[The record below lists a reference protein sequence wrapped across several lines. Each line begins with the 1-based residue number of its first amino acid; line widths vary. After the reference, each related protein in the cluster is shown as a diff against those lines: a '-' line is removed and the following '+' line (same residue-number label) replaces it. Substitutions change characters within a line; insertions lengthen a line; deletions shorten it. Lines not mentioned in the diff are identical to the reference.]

1 MVMDKIKIV
10 TLMEDNLCEKGL
22 VAEHGLSVY
31 VETAKHK
38 LLIDTGQSDK
48 TWDNARQKGIDLKSI
63 DTVILS
69 HGHYD
74 HSGGLMTFASLNPD
88 ALIYLRSN
96 VGGDYYSCKE
106 DGEKYIG
113 INKDIFKIPNI
124 QLVSENIKIDEEL
137 SLFTGVKP
145 NRLWPKGNRLLHEKI
160 GEEYVQDTFSHEQY
174 LAIQYDKNQY
184 ALISGCAHNGI
195 LNILDTFRKLYGTEP
210 AIVVSGFHMIQ
221 QKYTDADLQE
231 IRSVAEELVAMD
243 TVFYTGHCTGTVAFE
258 ILKEVMG
265 EKLKNMNTLIKK

>member
-1 MVMDKIKIV
+1 MDKIKIV

-48 TWDNARQKGIDLKSI
+48 TWENARQKGINLKSI

-74 HSGGLMTFASLNPD
+74 HSGGLMTFASLNPN
-88 ALIYLRSN
+88 AVIYMRNN
-96 VGGDYYSCKE
+96 VGGEYYSLKE
-106 DGEKYIG
+106 AGEKYIG
-113 INKDIFKIPNI
+113 IDKNILKLPNI
-124 QLVSENIKIDEEL
+124 KLVSENMKIDEEL

-145 NRLWPKGNRLLHEKI
+145 NRLLPKGNRLLHEKI
-160 GEEYVQDTFSHEQY
+160 GEKYVQDTFSHEQY
-174 LAIQYDKNQY
+174 IAIQYDKNQY

-221 QKYTDADLQE
+221 RNYTEQDLQE
-231 IRSVAEELVAMD
+231 IRSVAKELVTMD
-243 TVFYTGHCTGTVAFE
+243 TVFYTGHCTGTVPFE
-258 ILKEVMG
+258 ILKEIMG
-265 EKLKNMNTLIKK
+265 EKLKNMNTL